1 MFIQYFIFI
10 VLNTTSVGKGT
21 NNIPIMQ
28 IISDKKLKFNI
39 N

>member
-1 MFIQYFIFI
+1 MFVLYFIFI
-10 VLNTTSVGKGT
+10 VLNTTFVGKGT
-21 NNIPIMQ
+21 NNILIMQ